1 MLSTSGSKPKIY
13 IPNKGSHDYSDAER
27 YGEIV
32 YVTKGEQ
39 NRYAIGTM
47 VRNWIKILRTSN
59 PEDYILLS
67 SLTNLCCI
75 GTALFAMR
83 HGCLNLLLFRN
94 DRYIERKLNL
104 HDAFEEVGDE

>member
-1 MLSTSGSKPKIY
+1 MPSIFV
-13 IPNKGSHDYSDAER
+13 PNKGSHDYGDALR
-27 YGEIV
+27 YGELQ

-47 VRNWIKILRTSN
+47 VRQWVKVLRGSS

-75 GTALFAMR
+75 GCALFAMK
-83 HGCLNLLLFRN
+83 HKKLNLLLFRN
-94 DRYIERKLNL
+94 DKYIERKLEL
-104 HDAFEEVGDE
+104 GDAFEEVDDEP